1 MREIV
6 RARSD
11 KKYGE
16 IVVREKWWEKCN
28 NKVRESNEISSE
40 RKREWEKYN
49 KEVQRITTYVKKS
62 KTQRSK
68 FLKVIINSFIYFYSL
83 RSYLTWE
90 AHQTKKLIWELPS
103 D

>member
-49 KEVQRITTYVKKS
+49 K
-62 KTQRSK
+62 K
-68 FLKVIINSFIYFYSL
+68 F
-83 RSYLTWE
+83 R
-90 AHQTKKLIWELPS
+90 ELPHMLRKARLNVQNFWKES
-103 D
+103 LLALYTFIH